1 MVELTV
7 DLSPQEELLI
17 ASIAAAEGVSPE
29 EALRR
34 AVVDYLARAAR
45 RHDLLLHA
53 EPTGESVRRLE
64 APPAP

>member
-17 ASIAAAEGVSPE
+17 ARIAAAEGVSPE

-45 RHDLLLHA
+45 RHQIRPGTQPMGKID
-53 EPTGESVRRLE
+53 RR
-64 APPAP
+64 PDSTPS

>member
-17 ASIAAAEGVSPE
+17 ARIAAAEGVGPE

-45 RHDLLLHA
+45 RHHLR
-53 EPTGESVRRLE
+53 PRTQPMGKIVR
-64 APPAP
+64 PPDATPS

>member
-29 EALRR
+29 EALRL
-34 AVVDYLARAAR
+34 AVVDYLARAAARHHLR
-45 RHDLLLHA
+45 RHT
-53 EPTGESVRRLE
+53 EPTGKIVR
-64 APPAP
+64 PPDATPT